1 MFKFRGID
9 MDEVKINGK
18 VIDIDSVKYENK
30 SILIN
35 LKNNWGLNIS
45 FKDDTILFECC
56 TKKDVSKDIYYEINF
71 YTDRYSYCIN
81 VDKGVYIAK
90 VDNNYLLE
98 LNLPSINVIIPPFDN
113 VNKVRADL
121 SDSEIEI
128 KNLEMKVY
136 FKYK

>member
-1 MFKFRGID
+1 

-45 FKDDTILFECC
+45 FKDDTILLECC

-81 VDKGVYIAK
+81 VDKCVYITK

-98 LNLPSINVIIPPFDN
+98 LNLPSINGIIPPFDN

>member
-1 MFKFRGID
+1 

-30 SILIN
+30 SILIT

-45 FKDDTILFECC
+45 FKDDTILLECC

-81 VDKGVYIAK
+81 VDKGVYITK

-113 VNKVRADL
+113 VNKVRTDL

>member
-1 MFKFRGID
+1 
-9 MDEVKINGK
+9 MDDVKINGK
-18 VIDIDSVKYENK
+18 VIDVDNIKYEDK
-30 SILIN
+30 SILIT

-45 FKDDTILFECC
+45 FKDDISLFGNCI
-56 TKKDVSKDIYYEINF
+56 KKDVSKDIYYEINF

-81 VDKGVYIAK
+81 VDKGVYITK

>member
-1 MFKFRGID
+1 

-45 FKDDTILFECC
+45 FKDDAILLECC

-81 VDKGVYIAK
+81 VDKGVYITK

>member
-1 MFKFRGID
+1 
-9 MDEVKINGK
+9 MDDVKINGK
-18 VIDIDSVKYENK
+18 VIDVDNIKYEDK
-30 SILIN
+30 SILIT

-45 FKDDTILFECC
+45 FKDDISLLGNCI
-56 TKKDVSKDIYYEINF
+56 KRDVSKDIYYEINF

-81 VDKGVYIAK
+81 VDKGVYITK

-113 VNKVRADL
+113 VNKVRAEL

-128 KNLEMKVY
+128 KNLEMKVC